1 MINERKLTENELEK
15 REVALKGLL
24 KNKHSLVKK
33 YGKDAEKVM
42 YGIATKQ
49 AKNKVETM
57 NLDKIKEVIQ
67 GLDIGSRVK
76 IAKEYGGGK
85 GTVEDIKG
93 SFVVVKTKKGNESF
107 HESDLTPID
116 ERIKERVVKFLTKE
130 DNDPSGAEAEEGAVG
145 YEEVEESLLKEDDW
159 MQADDESS
167 MANSQLKSIH
177 SNASKIESLIGDRDQ
192 LDAWVQA
199 KLTKAEDYLDS
210 VAGYLEGEQRVDK
223 VDAIISLEP
232 SIDEADV
239 NDPVLMK
246 MRAAKMKA
254 SQPDLKNNINPDF
267 KALKNSS
274 KIKMLQNKRAE
285 IMRDME
291 QEAEPEGG
299 AIANKYGNML
309 NRIDSAIEKLGG
321 NPMNETTIN
330 ETTFKVGQKVTY
342 LGHPAVITNVEMK
355 YGINGEQE
363 FVNVSYNKG
372 NGSTKATMILA
383 KSGSV
388 KPLKEVTSDEEFE
401 ASKEASRLEKHPE
414 KDLIKK
420 IRDMI
425 AKEKFSK
432 GKNVK
437 EAEGYSKH
445 YPGGKTPGLTDKVLN
460 TILTNMVKDK
470 DEKPAVNKPKT

>member
-116 ERIKERVVKFLTKE
+116 ERIKELVVKFLTKE

-246 MRAAKMKA
+246 MRAAK
-254 SQPDLKNNINPDF
+254 I
-267 KALKNSS
+267 
-274 KIKMLQNKRAE
+274 
-285 IMRDME
+285 
-291 QEAEPEGG
+291 
-299 AIANKYGNML
+299 
-309 NRIDSAIEKLGG
+309 
-321 NPMNETTIN
+321 
-330 ETTFKVGQKVTY
+330 
-342 LGHPAVITNVEMK
+342 
-355 YGINGEQE
+355 
-363 FVNVSYNKG
+363 
-372 NGSTKATMILA
+372 
-383 KSGSV
+383 
-388 KPLKEVTSDEEFE
+388 
-401 ASKEASRLEKHPE
+401 
-414 KDLIKK
+414 
-420 IRDMI
+420 
-425 AKEKFSK
+425 
-432 GKNVK
+432 
-437 EAEGYSKH
+437 
-445 YPGGKTPGLTDKVLN
+445 
-460 TILTNMVKDK
+460 TNMVIC
-470 DEKPAVNKPKT
+470 